1 MLLFFHRELTQNDR
15 IIVFFFNFS
24 PETNVFFM
32 LTGNV
37 REKKT
42 EVQKKIMR
50 RIDVTARRLV
60 SFVYPTINAFHKSIW
75 HII

>member
-1 MLLFFHRELTQNDR
+1 MLLFLHRELTQNDR
-15 IIVFFFNFS
+15 IIGFFS
-24 PETNVFFM
+24 ILVLRLMGFFM

-37 REKKT
+37 REKKNGST
-42 EVQKKIMR
+42 KKIMR

-60 SFVYPTINAFHKSIW
+60 SFVYSTINAFHKSIW